1 MCIRDRASFINLALS
16 AASLLTTYLNKI
28 FVITREV
35 KNQETGAIEVMANYD
50 QLGYLLIAI
59 LIITFVAPLAAIF
72 IVQRSPLKTFD

>member
-1 MCIRDRASFINLALS
+1 MASFINLALS

-35 KNQETGAIEVMANYD
+35 KNADTGAIEVAANYD